1 MGAGQ
6 YETEAHTGRKIWDQ
20 PPPNARMEEDLEAY

>member
-6 YETEAHTGRKIWDQ
+6 YETEAHSGRKIWDQ
-20 PPPNARMEEDLEAY
+20 PPPNARMEEDLKAY